1 MGTLQ
6 RVAALPLA
14 EEDLTP
20 EFLGQALGHDIASLA
35 PSGTIRGTG
44 TKLFFD
50 VTYTDADSDGP
61 ASICVKGGFGEQ
73 VRSFGVAEAYVLE
86 AIFYGDIAARTTL
99 RLPTCFYAAI
109 DDQRTQGIV
118 ILEDLRGTGYT
129 FGEPTQPWTPEAVA
143 AGLEQQAMWHAATW
157 NAAADAQ
164 GGLGLAVGST
174 SVRAAAPFLFSAEHV
189 DRQRSVPEL
198 APLFTHLPD
207 AVGFQAAFS
216 ALWAWDDAQN
226 LCLAHGDAHVG
237 NTFLDTA
244 GAPGFLD
251 WQCLCLGPWSYDVA
265 YFLVGALEI
274 ADRREH
280 QEELLRGYL
289 KNLKAHGGPDLPYEQ
304 AFDAYRRSNLHGTFW
319 ALTPPEMQPIERVS
333 IMAERH
339 VAAVVDLDTF
349 GALGV

>member
-20 EFLGQALGHDIASLA
+20 EFLGQALGHDIASLG
-35 PSGTIRGTG
+35 PSGAIRGTG

-99 RLPTCFYAAI
+99 RLPTCYYAAI

-174 SVRAAAPFLFSAEHV
+174 SVRAAAPFLFPPSTWIGSARCLNLHRCSPTSPTRW
-189 DRQRSVPEL
+189 DSRLHFRRYGHGTTRRTSVSR
-198 APLFTHLPD
+198 T
-207 AVGFQAAFS
+207 VTRTS
-216 ALWAWDDAQN
+216 AIPSSIP
-226 LCLAHGDAHVG
+226 LAH
-237 NTFLDTA
+237 
-244 GAPGFLD
+244 PGFLTGSVSA
-251 WQCLCLGPWSYDVA
+251 WAP
-265 YFLVGALEI
+265 GATTSRTSL
-274 ADRREH
+274 
-280 QEELLRGYL
+280 
-289 KNLKAHGGPDLPYEQ
+289 
-304 AFDAYRRSNLHGTFW
+304 
-319 ALTPPEMQPIERVS
+319 
-333 IMAERH
+333 
-339 VAAVVDLDTF
+339 
-349 GALGV
+349 